1 MDSRASSPG
10 IVRNQVL
17 LDFKDIKR
25 ATDPPTNREKE
36 NAENAR
42 KELLEKYKTASF
54 GELCQMTLDSRPKE
68 TLYQCL
74 TDIYSKVRTIV
85 LTDVHR
91 SHTYA
96 IKTQR
101 KARNVPSCGLWV
113 P

>member
-74 TDIYSKVRTIV
+74 TEIYSKVRISNDR
-85 LTDVHR
+85 LVHSKSEIR
-91 SHTYA
+91 SE
-96 IKTQR
+96 
-101 KARNVPSCGLWV
+101 VPALLCHKDTAQGI
-113 P
+113 

>member
-74 TDIYSKVRTIV
+74 TDIYSKVRTSQY
-85 LTDVHR
+85 TR
-91 SHTYA
+91 
-96 IKTQR
+96 R
-101 KARNVPSCGLWV
+101 FVPWS
-113 P
+113 

>member
-74 TDIYSKVRTIV
+74 TDIYSKVRTSQYTGQGCPLGVEDCSMELERI
-85 LTDVHR
+85 
-91 SHTYA
+91 YYM
-96 IKTQR
+96 
-101 KARNVPSCGLWV
+101 P
-113 P
+113 